1 MQKENSLTDNPII
14 AEEKVED
21 DQIDSR
27 AKYPRV
33 GGNSFSSDHYKTSD
47 ERQPG
52 VRKRPMESNQNS
64 NIFSKPNMFN
74 TSRGK

>member
-1 MQKENSLTDNPII
+1 MAENPII

-27 AKYPRV
+27 AKHPRV
-33 GGNSFSSDHYKTSD
+33 SGSSISGDHYKSTD
-47 ERQPG
+47 ERSAG

-64 NIFSKPNMFN
+64 NIFSKPSMFN